1 MSPTVSLSAF
11 GSLAALTNTGMFSAE
26 IYQPP
31 ERDERSQR
39 LKASNPNY
47 SEFALARRALLDR
60 VYLSN
65 LDLKTINATSPVLSL
80 SAFGNLASVAN
91 ERIISPEVY
100 YTIGKDERGKRL
112 LTRARMWH
120 VILSRSRSKKRR
132 NRTWATTF
140 NYQITANF
148 SPAARMA
155 RRRHSVRII
164 GEAAYARLN
173 NNNDRVKSTNLI
185 AKNITRRR
193 ARKIVPATDNLY
205 SVDALWPDTQDE
217 PESGSALEQS
227 ARSASTPLYIT
238 TPSSNATG
246 LSPVANVPPNKQSD
260 SSDHFHGFS
269 GTISLNNTQLEFGDE
284 DHYSITSAVAYKP
297 IKDSF
302 FFLRSALTLNT
313 SDEPLNYTWGIG
325 YDDWHPGSWGFE
337 LNNWNPLAPGDGLDL
352 ENAIGSLTRKFK
364 GSVLE
369 NNNLASSLSLN
380 KSANSDFALTWLISW
395 SPRPNWFIRT
405 LITQSLEGGG
415 TSWAYGFGYNNY
427 RKNTFSLEYN
437 NWGFNETFDTN
448 FRRNAI
454 VTLGYKWEW

>member
-1 MSPTVSLSAF
+1 MSYF
-11 GSLAALTNTGMFSAE
+11 H
-26 IYQPP
+26 
-31 ERDERSQR
+31 
-39 LKASNPNY
+39 
-47 SEFALARRALLDR
+47 DR
-60 VYLSN
+60 VQ
-65 LDLKTINATSPVLSL
+65 
-80 SAFGNLASVAN
+80 
-91 ERIISPEVY
+91 RI
-100 YTIGKDERGKRL
+100 
-112 LTRARMWH
+112 
-120 VILSRSRSKKRR
+120 
-132 NRTWATTF
+132 
-140 NYQITANF
+140 
-148 SPAARMA
+148 
-155 RRRHSVRII
+155 
-164 GEAAYARLN
+164 
-173 NNNDRVKSTNLI
+173 
-185 AKNITRRR
+185 
-193 ARKIVPATDNLY
+193 
-205 SVDALWPDTQDE
+205 
-217 PESGSALEQS
+217 
-227 ARSASTPLYIT
+227 
-238 TPSSNATG
+238 
-246 LSPVANVPPNKQSD
+246 PPNKQSD

-437 NWGFNETFDTN
+437 NWGFNETFELFDDMAAQEHDHRRWLLDLHKEKFGDNVPLIRREHVRGYYPIKPLWLVKPYGIDRIRAQASEMEAQAWRFYTAAAERAEDASIRRLMGDLAEAEAAHVHTTETAIQNHTPRAMRDEEREKEHKQFVLTYVQPGLAGLMDGSVSTLAPIFATAFATQDTWTT
-448 FRRNAI
+448 FLVGIAAS
-454 VTLGYKWEW
+454 LGAGISMGFTEVASDDGVISGRGSDMLCPI